1 MNDYEINLKYIWKL
15 KIPFVIIFYRT
26 GNSMQKLKA
35 IIKKAVNRDILDVY
49 KYANPSTEDFSFTI
63 HCF

>member
-1 MNDYEINLKYIWKL
+1 
-15 KIPFVIIFYRT
+15 
-26 GNSMQKLKA
+26 MQKLKA